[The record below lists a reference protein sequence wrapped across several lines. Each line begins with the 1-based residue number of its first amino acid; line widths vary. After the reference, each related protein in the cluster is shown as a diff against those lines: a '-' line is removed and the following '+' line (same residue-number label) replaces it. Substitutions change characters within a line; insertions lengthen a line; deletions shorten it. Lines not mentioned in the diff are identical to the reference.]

1 MIYTYLMETSFSIVI
16 PTLNEE
22 VALPHLL
29 SDLRHQTHTK
39 FEVYIVDATSTD
51 KTLEIAKNAASD
63 PRFNLINSTKG
74 NVSAQRNL
82 GASKSKGEWLI
93 FFDADSRIKP
103 NFLSQLLTQL
113 KKYPCDACNLFAE
126 PDRKDKSSTLFVAAQ
141 NIALYT
147 LTTVGIPYAIGACFV
162 CKREVFSRVGGF
174 NPQIHH
180 MEDSELARRIKDAG
194 FNVRMLVSPKYVY
207 SLRRQRKEG
216 TLKII
221 AANYPY
227 YLKSLIANEFVTPQ
241 ELYPMKGGSS
251 HEPKRS
257 RPV

>member
-1 MIYTYLMETSFSIVI
+1 MVPAFSIII

-22 VALPHLL
+22 IALPHLIT
-29 SDLRHQTHTK
+29 DLQNQSYSN
-39 FEVYIVDATSTD
+39 FEVLVVDADSKD
-51 KTLEIAKNAASD
+51 KTLEIAKRAESD
-63 PRFNLINSTKG
+63 SRFSTLSSPEQ
-74 NVSAQRNL
+74 NVSVQRNF
-82 GASKSKGEWLI
+82 GASKAKAEWLI
-93 FFDADSRIKP
+93 FFDADSRIGP
-103 NFLSQLLTQL
+103 GFLKELLKQLN
-113 KKYPCDACNLFAE
+113 KYPCDACNLFAE
-126 PDRKDKSSTLFVAAQ
+126 PDRKDKSSTLFITAQ

-162 CKREVFSRVGGF
+162 CKREVFNKVEGF

-194 FNVRMLVSPKYVY
+194 FNVRMLVSPKYTY
-207 SLRRQRKEG
+207 SLRRQRQEG

-251 HEPKRS
+251 HQSKR
-257 RPV
+257 RGRV

>member
-1 MIYTYLMETSFSIVI
+1 MAPAFSIII

-22 VALPHLL
+22 VALPHLI
-29 SDLRHQTHTK
+29 SDLQNQTFNN
-39 FEVYIVDATSTD
+39 FEVFMVDANSKD
-51 KTLEIAKNAASD
+51 KTIEIAKKAESD
-63 PRFNLINSTKG
+63 ARFTTITSPEQ
-74 NVSAQRNL
+74 NVSVQRNF
-82 GASKSKGEWLI
+82 GASKAKGDWLI
-93 FFDADSRIKP
+93 FFDADSRIESG
-103 NFLSQLLTQL
+103 FLKELGKQLS
-113 KKYPCDACNLFAE
+113 KYPCDACNLFAE

-162 CKREVFSRVGGF
+162 CKRAVFEKVQGF

-194 FNVRMLVSPKYVY
+194 FNVRMLVTPKYTY

-251 HEPKRS
+251 HHSKR
-257 RPV
+257 RGRV